1 MYVGKGLARLED
13 RRFLTGRGNY
23 VDDIVLHGTSF
34 AAFFRSPHAHARLLK
49 LDVEAARALPGVLA
63 VLTAREWE
71 EAGLGRFVVWS
82 PVRNVDG
89 IDRENHTQP
98 VLASTKVCY
107 VGQPIA
113 IVVAE
118 TQEAALDAVE
128 AIEADFEA
136 LPALVNTARALD
148 ADAALVHES
157 HGDNIAF
164 VSEIGDRD
172 AVERAFARAAHV
184 TSLELTNNRITAN
197 PMEPRAVLASYEPG
211 TDRFT
216 LWSSHQAPHLLR
228 RDLCENVLRHPEHK
242 VRVISPDVGGGFG
255 MKVANHPEEP
265 AVTWASKVVGRPVK
279 WTCTR
284 SEAQISDAQARDH
297 YTRCRMAFGPD
308 GEILAID
315 VDTIASLGAFQTRM
329 GASIPAQF
337 YARSIVGLYRTP
349 AAYCRV
355 RGVYTNAPPVQA
367 YRGAGRPEAAYVL
380 ESLLENGA
388 REMGIDI
395 LAIRERNFIRAEQF
409 PYAMPLGLVYDSGD
423 PHGLMEKAVDLFG
436 YERMRE
442 AQAEARNGKVVIGIG
457 ASSFIDC
464 VGTPSKAMIGYGRR
478 KVGGWDSA
486 TIRILPSGKVTVLAG
501 THSHGQ
507 GHATSY
513 AQIAADRIG
522 CPIED
527 VEVVEGDT
535 EQVQFG
541 FGTWGSR
548 SMVTAGLAVE
558 RAGSLLGKK
567 CRDIAAHELECD
579 GADLELRGG
588 AYTIRGTDRSIAFA
602 EVVELAYQ
610 GGNLPEGME
619 PALEQMSF
627 YDPVDR
633 SYASG
638 LHLCAVRV
646 DVETGRVSLLKY
658 VSIDDCGTI
667 VNPLIIEGQAHGG
680 IAQGVGQAL
689 MESCVFDEA
698 SGQPLAGSFMDYAMP
713 RASDFPMFDIGTQET
728 PSPSNALGV
737 KGAGESG
744 TIGALAAVRNA
755 VVDALWHLGVRHV
768 DMPMTPARVWDA
780 IEQARRGGPQRA
792 GASGAKRAA

>member
-1 MYVGKGLARLED
+1 MYVGQSLPRLED

-23 VDDIVLHGTSF
+23 VDDIVPHGATW
-34 AAFFRSPHAHARLLK
+34 AVFFRSPHAHARLVS
-49 LDVEAARALPGVLA
+49 LDVQAARSMPGVHA
-63 VLTAREWE
+63 VLTGRDWQA
-71 EAGLGRFVVWS
+71 AGLGGFVVWS

-89 IDRENHTQP
+89 VDRENKTQP
-98 VLASTKVCY
+98 VLAVDKVCY

-118 TQEAALDAVE
+118 TPELALDAAE
-128 AIEADFEA
+128 AIEAEFEP

-148 ADAALVHES
+148 ADAPRIHES
-157 HGDNIAF
+157 LDDNIAF
-164 VSEIGDRD
+164 VSEIGDRQ
-172 AVERAFARAAHV
+172 AVEQAFARAAHV
-184 TSLELTNNRITAN
+184 TSLTLTNNRITAN
-197 PMEPRAVLASYEPG
+197 PMEPRAVLATYDAG
-211 TDRFT
+211 TDQYT

-228 RDLCENVLRHPEHK
+228 RDLCENVLRHPEHRF
-242 VRVISPDVGGGFG
+242 RVISPDVGGGFG

-265 AVTWASKVVGRPVK
+265 AVAWAARVVGRPVK

-297 YTRCRMAFGPD
+297 HTHARMAFGAD

-367 YRGAGRPEAAYVL
+367 YRGAGRPEAAYVV
-380 ESLLENGA
+380 ETLLENGA

-395 LAIRERNFIRAEQF
+395 LAMRERNFIRAEEF
-409 PYAMPLGLVYDSGD
+409 PYAMPLGLVYDTGD
-423 PHGLMEKAVDLFG
+423 PHGLLQKALDLFD
-436 YERMRE
+436 YARLRE
-442 AQAEARNGKVVIGIG
+442 EQGRSREGKVVVGIG

-478 KVGGWDSA
+478 KVGGWDAA

-535 EQVQFG
+535 ERVPFG

-558 RAGSLLGKK
+558 RAASLLGRK
-567 CRDIAAHELECD
+567 CRDIAAHVLECEADDLERELE
-579 GADLELRGG
+579 GFR
-588 AYTIRGTDRSIAFA
+588 IRGTDRAISFL

-610 GGNLPEGME
+610 GGNLPDGME
-619 PALEQMSF
+619 PSLEQMSF

-638 LHLCAVRV
+638 FHLCAVRV
-646 DVETGRVSLLKY
+646 DTETGRISLLKY

-680 IAQGVGQAL
+680 IAQGLGQAL
-689 MESCVFDEA
+689 MEACVFDES

-713 RASDFPMFDIGTQET
+713 RASDFPMFDIDTQET

-768 DMPMTPARVWDA
+768 DMPMTPARVWAA
-780 IEQARRGGPQRA
+780 IRDARRAGEAPRA
-792 GASGAKRAA
+792 G